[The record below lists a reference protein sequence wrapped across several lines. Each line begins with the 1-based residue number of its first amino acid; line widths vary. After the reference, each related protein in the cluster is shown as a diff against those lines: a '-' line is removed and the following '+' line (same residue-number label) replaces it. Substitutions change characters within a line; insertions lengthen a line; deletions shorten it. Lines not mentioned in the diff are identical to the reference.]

1 MCTEPMLQPRLTPAI
16 FVDTFSFKLE
26 PVRMEQPGHHSDPDF
41 DRQDMFQQ
49 QGDGEDTRGKKQPAK
64 KKRRHQVAKVKGN
77 WSDEEDARL
86 VGLVAAHGE
95 QSWSLIAQ
103 HFPGR
108 IGKQCRERW
117 HNQLRPDIKRDAWTA
132 EEEESLIEA
141 HRRLGNRWADIAKH
155 IVGRT
160 ENAVKNHWN
169 ATLRRKDSAFEKA
182 NTPTVL
188 KDYMR
193 SLRLTGSKRK
203 RAGEHRPGSGSC
215 PSWKKRQSSSARS
228 GTPEGSTHST
238 TLLLHQK
245 AEPGLLSQSRLPPAS
260 VAHLSKAYL
269 SSMAFPEPD
278 LPSHGP
284 MAEWPLADM
293 PQMDWKPEELLPVEE
308 GVSLGHAQG
317 LPPDRIS
324 PHGGLDFQSMILA
337 TQAMPGGRLA
347 AVQALA
353 HDLQS
358 KSAGTYGRA
367 NKELTTDDLL
377 LDYMAAIL
385 EEKGFSDGAKSPY
398 AQDGPSK
405 GGSANWKI
413 RAAGMGDGFGSST
426 DVPFGPPMWWR
437 SQPGPEQPHD
447 VIVIESG
454 PLQEVE
460 DYTAHLPATHKET
473 ATYSGLGPEIV
484 PLHSCNRG
492 PDFGD
497 KVCKAVRYILQIV
510 RQRANLGDALVAL
523 RIGRKGP
530 SSTGLIVAVSADAWV
545 HAAQAVQDA
554 INHIYALR
562 F

>member
-1 MCTEPMLQPRLTPAI
+1 M
-16 FVDTFSFKLE
+16 
-26 PVRMEQPGHHSDPDF
+26 
-41 DRQDMFQQ
+41 
-49 QGDGEDTRGKKQPAK
+49 
-64 KKRRHQVAKVKGN
+64 
-77 WSDEEDARL
+77 
-86 VGLVAAHGE
+86 VAAHGE

-215 PSWKKRQSSSARS
+215 PSWSPQSSTESPGLPDSHRALTGPAAGLRDASARQRKKPAALQDTVSEDDTASFDSARGHSELRHKRRKKRQSSSARS

-293 PQMDWKPEELLPVEE
+293 PQMDWKVT
-308 GVSLGHAQG
+308 AQ
-317 LPPDRIS
+317 
-324 PHGGLDFQSMILA
+324 
-337 TQAMPGGRLA
+337 T
-347 AVQALA
+347 
-353 HDLQS
+353 
-358 KSAGTYGRA
+358 
-367 NKELTTDDLL
+367 
-377 LDYMAAIL
+377 
-385 EEKGFSDGAKSPY
+385 
-398 AQDGPSK
+398 
-405 GGSANWKI
+405 
-413 RAAGMGDGFGSST
+413 ST
-426 DVPFGPPMWWR
+426 
-437 SQPGPEQPHD
+437 
-447 VIVIESG
+447 
-454 PLQEVE
+454 
-460 DYTAHLPATHKET
+460 PA
-473 ATYSGLGPEIV
+473 
-484 PLHSCNRG
+484 
-492 PDFGD
+492 
-497 KVCKAVRYILQIV
+497 
-510 RQRANLGDALVAL
+510 
-523 RIGRKGP
+523 
-530 SSTGLIVAVSADAWV
+530 
-545 HAAQAVQDA
+545 
-554 INHIYALR
+554 
-562 F
+562 